1 MSKSRARG
9 FLAAG
14 AAASAAV
21 GALALTG
28 YSPNAEG
35 SGEIVL
41 RVVPGTTQSASGPDS
56 VQARH
61 VKAQATSASAL
72 TAADFAT
79 VDGAVD
85 ASVIPNMTLIIGDAD
100 GILHVHTKGNFDP
113 NAATDLAS
121 GSKWLFAA
129 MAIRMVQAGKANLG
143 DHPQQYL
150 TFWTTNPSDNRRTMT
165 LDHLMS
171 MRSGFNAGPLAGGCV
186 SNGLLYTL
194 QSCAQTIHNQGVDTA
209 PGAAFS
215 YGPHHMQVA
224 AAMLEKAGNK
234 SFNSLFAEYLTTPL
248 GMTKTKYTKASAAN
262 PWIAG
267 GAQSSAYDYAK
278 MLQAFLG
285 TSFITDM
292 DDFTGARTIGLPR
305 PYVPGDGDGH
315 GTWQY
320 AIGSF
325 VECDDTPPAGQP
337 ARPCATAKINS
348 SPGANGWLGW
358 IDREHGYYGLIATRV
373 LLSGSTK
380 AVTLEQQLQPL
391 ILDAL
396 NP

>member
-1 MSKSRARG
+1 MSKRTIMRC
-9 FLAAG
+9 LAAG
-14 AAASAAV
+14 AAVSAV
-21 GALALTG
+21 SALALSG
-28 YSPNAEG
+28 FGPNATG
-35 SGEIVL
+35 SDRTAL
-41 RVVPGTTQSASGPDS
+41 TVVPGVAQPAARSTGTQAPKTTAQAASASI
-56 VQARH
+56 
-61 VKAQATSASAL
+61 L
-72 TAADFAT
+72 TAADFAA

-85 ASVIPNMTLIIGDAD
+85 ASVIPNMTLIIGNAD

-113 NAATDLAS
+113 DAATDLAS

-129 MAIRMVQAGKANLG
+129 MAMRMVQAGKASLG

-150 TFWTTNPSDNRRTMT
+150 TFWTTNPSDSRRTMT

-209 PGAAFS
+209 PGSAFS

-234 SFNSLFAEYLTTPL
+234 SFNTLFAEYLTTPL

-292 DDFTGARTIGLPR
+292 DNFTGARTIGLPR
-305 PYVPGDGDGH
+305 PYVPGDGDGF

-325 VECDDTPPAGQP
+325 VECDDNPPAGQP
-337 ARPCATAKINS
+337 VRPCATAKINS